1 MARIRMVVL
10 TIVGLVI
17 AVPGIAWSQQ
27 SNTISSRGPSSA
39 RGAATPT
46 VAPASQ
52 QAAQGAG
59 QQSTQPAA
67 QQDDPDR
74 PAAAQRRPRYQV
86 QPDDVLS
93 LTFPLS
99 PELDQSIATVQPDGY
114 INLLGAESAYV
125 KGMTVPEITQ
135 AIKKAYV
142 GILHEPIIEV
152 DLVDFQRP
160 FFLVSGQ
167 VGKPGQYDLRHET
180 TVSEAIAIAGGFAP
194 TAKTQVFLYHRTST
208 NWVEVKE
215 LSLKDILH
223 GKNVNEDAYLGPGD
237 MIFVPEKYI
246 TKFRKYVPYSLGT
259 GTYINPLP

>member
-1 MARIRMVVL
+1 M
-10 TIVGLVI
+10 
-17 AVPGIAWSQQ
+17 
-27 SNTISSRGPSSA
+27 
-39 RGAATPT
+39 
-46 VAPASQ
+46 
-52 QAAQGAG
+52 
-59 QQSTQPAA
+59 
-67 QQDDPDR
+67 
-74 PAAAQRRPRYQV
+74 

-125 KGMTVPEITQ
+125 KGMTVPEITE
-135 AIKKAYV
+135 AVRKAYV